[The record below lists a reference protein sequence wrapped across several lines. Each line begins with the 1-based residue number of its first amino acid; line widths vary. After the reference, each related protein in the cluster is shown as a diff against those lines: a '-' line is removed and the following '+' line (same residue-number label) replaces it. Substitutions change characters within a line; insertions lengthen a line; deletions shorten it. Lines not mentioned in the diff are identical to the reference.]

1 MDKLKREK
9 QRYIEEK
16 EEYRAEVQ
24 LLRER
29 LNESSD
35 DNKENKAVQYQK
47 KLATL
52 DLEIALTQNLF
63 NTLSNATSKQGAG
76 QHLR

>member
-16 EEYRAEVQ
+16 EEYRAEVE

-29 LNESSD
+29 LN
-35 DNKENKAVQYQK
+35 
-47 KLATL
+47 
-52 DLEIALTQNLF
+52 
-63 NTLSNATSKQGAG
+63 
-76 QHLR
+76 

>member
-16 EEYRAEVQ
+16 EEYRAEVE

-29 LNESSD
+29 LNDSSD
-35 DNKENKAVQYQK
+35 DNKENKAV
-47 KLATL
+47 
-52 DLEIALTQNLF
+52 
-63 NTLSNATSKQGAG
+63 
-76 QHLR
+76 